1 MALQKLHA
9 LETANTN
16 SRCTPPLSKIKC
28 NIDGVVFMNNEIVGW
43 VAIVRSDSGHFVC
56 YIIGFKSGILDLFM
70 TKVIAAC
77 EAFLC
82 FILGVRRMPFWKLI
96 IVIFG
101 MLMWYSVSLYGLL

>member
-1 MALQKLHA
+1 MEYMASQKLHA

-56 YIIGFKSGILDLFM
+56 CIIGFKSGIIDPFM

-77 EAFLC
+77 EAFLSLHSWHAKNA
-82 FILGVRRMPFWKLI
+82 ILEIDNRHLWDTYVA
-96 IVIFG
+96 
-101 MLMWYSVSLYGLL
+101 SC